1 MNRLPIAVSLLAF
14 CALASGCAALHL
26 PSAQTAG
33 TASKQLV
40 FQNKTKEMVV
50 TPDSKVD
57 PVPVTDVADTHLQV
71 LDGQGNRVML
81 DVAKTPV
88 LIVAYWCPHCQRTL
102 ELLSTHRAQLGQLPV
117 LVNTGFPA
125 GTTLTEAKRVEAAE
139 VKDLK
144 LQNFTS
150 YYALD
155 TSFANR
161 YAPKGYPT
169 LLYPSATGVQS
180 LNGEH
185 VLSVW
190 AQVLGGK

>member
-1 MNRLPIAVSLLAF
+1 M
-14 CALASGCAALHL
+14 HL
-26 PSAQTAG
+26 PSNQSAG

-40 FQNKTKEMVV
+40 FQNKTKDMVV
-50 TPDSKVD
+50 TPDSRVD
-57 PVPVTDVADTHLQV
+57 PVPVTNVADTHLQV
-71 LDGQGNRVML
+71 LDGDGNRVDL

-102 ELLSTHRAQLGQLPV
+102 ELLSTHRTQLGQLPV

-125 GTTLTEAKRVEAAE
+125 GTTLAQAKRVEAAE
-139 VKDLK
+139 IKDLK

-155 TSFANR
+155 SSFGNQ

-190 AQVLGGK
+190 AQVLSEK